1 MDVIRLNGGNLPVP
15 TKITVLN
22 NANLRVEGEIEIYD
36 VNGNKYDLAGRTRI
50 SLCRCGHSSKKPF
63 CDGTHKKVGFQSEV
77 TAYQLDPPKT
87 KV

>member
-1 MDVIRLNGGNLPVP
+1 MP
-15 TKITVLN
+15 TRITVLN

-36 VNGNKYDLAGRTRI
+36 QNGNQYDLAGRTRI

-63 CDGTHKKVGFQSEV
+63 CDGTHRKVGFQSEV
-77 TAYQLDPPKT
+77 TAYQLDTPKP